1 MENFDTMKTTT
12 SSTPAQLNW
21 VNNHSSGEIERSS
34 TGLQTSLASLVEIPG
49 ICQSGFLVTRS
60 KVRPQFS
67 KWRSGQ
73 MIYTCWR
80 ISACCTDWLTYAVKP
95 EDIIH
100 TVSETWGPVV
110 PFINPKG
117 NSSFSGDTRYLQKK
131 TWAEW
136 FRTQRHQT
144 TWSTTETFGMALYK
158 QSKLFQYCK
167 VKVLNV
173 QNVEAG

>member
-1 MENFDTMKTTT
+1 MKTTT

-21 VNNHSSGEIERSS
+21 VNKHSSGETERSS
-34 TGLQTSLASLVEIPG
+34 TGLKTSLASLVEIPG

-136 FRTQRHQT
+136 FRTQRHLT
-144 TWSTTETFGMALYK
+144 TWSTTQTFGMASYK